1 MTTGNI
7 KPILS
12 ERTEVD
18 IHFYDVD
25 SVKIVWHGNYL
36 KYLENGREAFGK
48 KYGIGYMDIY
58 GHGFVTPIFD
68 VHIKYLSP
76 ALYEETLIV
85 ETTYIPSKSAKL
97 IFKYTIY
104 RKKDMSVVV
113 EAETTQLFMT
123 REGDFEISAPDF
135 YREWKAKWNV

>member
-1 MTTGNI
+1 MKANNAQN
-7 KPILS
+7 ILS
-12 ERTEVD
+12 ERNEVD

-58 GHGFVTPIFD
+58 DQGFVTPIFD
-68 VHIKYLSP
+68 IHVRYLNP
-76 ALYEETLIV
+76 AVYEETLII
-85 ETTYIPSKSAKL
+85 ETTYVPTKAAKL

-104 RKKDMSVVV
+104 RKKDMSVVA

-123 REGDFEISAPDF
+123 KDGVFEVSSPDF
-135 YREWKAKWNV
+135 YRDWKNKWNI